1 MLAVGV
7 AIHWIAGSL
16 AALTHRVWLT
26 PALAVVAAGA
36 IALARVSAIRWD
48 SPYKTSENIKSVL
61 AVLKESVRK
70 DDIVYIDAGGA
81 PGIRFYTWKEEN
93 PANFYYGS
101 SDCGGSGDPCPREMV
116 HLAYWSGTING
127 RIWFVVS
134 HYPGPAA
141 LENSIPGL
149 SFEQVIDS
157 KKHALYL
164 ITNVNEVITK
174 SEAIASRTKTL
185 IRSTFDVY
193 LDEKLLIYFKEPRG
207 AEDVQEPFF
216 LYVYPT
222 DASELPAH
230 RKWLGYN
237 RWSFR
242 LGNRG
247 FLLTGRCVTLRELPD
262 YAIARIRTGQYND
275 EGRLW
280 EGEVRFDE

>member
-1 MLAVGV
+1 M
-7 AIHWIAGSL
+7 
-16 AALTHRVWLT
+16 
-26 PALAVVAAGA
+26 
-36 IALARVSAIRWD
+36 
-48 SPYKTSENIKSVL
+48 EN
-61 AVLKESVRK
+61 A
-70 DDIVYIDAGGA
+70 
-81 PGIRFYTWKEEN
+81 
-93 PANFYYGS
+93 
-101 SDCGGSGDPCPREMV
+101 
-116 HLAYWSGTING
+116 
-127 RIWFVVS
+127 
-134 HYPGPAA
+134 
-141 LENSIPGL
+141 IPGL

-164 ITNVNEVITK
+164 ITNANEMITK

-193 LDEKLLIYFKEPRG
+193 LDEKFFIYSKEPCG
-207 AEDVQEPFF
+207 AEDVREPFF

-237 RWSFR
+237 KLSSR

-247 FLLTGRCVTLRELPD
+247 FLLNGRCVTLQELPD
-262 YAIARIRTGQYND
+262 YPIARIRTGQYND